1 MAKARAMSSLAS
13 LASRLSLPTTAT
25 APFCPS
31 EVRGTVA
38 VAPQGPWWRVLWQAA
53 GPGLLVAVGYMDP
66 GNWATDIAAGSQF
79 GHGLLFVV
87 LACGL
92 AAIVL
97 QSLAMRV
104 GLASG
109 QDLAQLAR
117 RHYSPAACRALWLLA
132 ELAII
137 ATDIAEV
144 LGAALALHLLFR
156 VPLWVGVLLTG
167 LDTLIVLG
175 LKGHGF
181 RQLEAIVLGL
191 IATIT
196 LCFGVQLA
204 IVGVDG
210 AALAAGAVPDLARLA
225 QPGALVLAIGI
236 LGATVMPHNLYLH
249 SSVVQT
255 RLGDRSEQ
263 GTRRALRLA
272 GADTVVSLLL
282 ATLVNVA
289 ILVLAAE
296 AFHGHGHR
304 DVGSIEDAWRLLAP
318 ITGAGLAPLLFG
330 VALLAAGQSATFTG
344 TVAGQ
349 VVLEGFL
356 NLKIPCW
363 QRRILTRAL
372 AIVPALAGVLWL
384 GQGAVGKL
392 LVATQVVLSLQL
404 PFAIW
409 PLLRFAGNRQVMGR
423 FAASRL
429 MLAIGWLL
437 FALILAANLALV
449 AGL

>member
-1 MAKARAMSSLAS
+1 MSLA
-13 LASRLSLPTTAT
+13 ARLSLPTTAT

-38 VAPQGPWWRVLWQAA
+38 VSASGPWWKVAWQAA

-117 RHYSPAACRALWLLA
+117 AQYSRGVCRGLWLLA

-144 LGAALALHLLFR
+144 LGAALALHLLLR

-196 LCFGVQLA
+196 LCFGVQLL

-210 AALAAGAVPDLARLA
+210 AAVAAGAVPDLGRLA

-255 RLGDRSEQ
+255 RLSGRGEAA
-263 GTRRALRLA
+263 TRRALRL
-272 GADTVVSLLL
+272 GSADTVASLLL
-282 ATLVNVA
+282 ATMVNVA

-304 DVGSIEDAWRLLAP
+304 DVASIEDAWRLLAP

-330 VALLAAGQSATFTG
+330 LALLAAGQSATFTG

-363 QRRILTRAL
+363 QRRVLTRAL

-384 GQGAVGKL
+384 GQGAVGQL

-409 PLLRFAGNRQVMGR
+409 PLLRFAGNRRVMGP
-423 FAASRL
+423 FVAPMP
-429 MLAIGWLL
+429 MLAVGWLL
-437 FALILAANLALV
+437 FALILVANLALI
-449 AGL
+449 AGV

>member
-1 MAKARAMSSLAS
+1 MSSLAS

>member
-1 MAKARAMSSLAS
+1 
-13 LASRLSLPTTAT
+13 
-25 APFCPS
+25 
-31 EVRGTVA
+31 
-38 VAPQGPWWRVLWQAA
+38 
-53 GPGLLVAVGYMDP
+53 MDP

-117 RHYSPAACRALWLLA
+117 RHYSPAACRVLWLLA

-144 LGAALALHLLFR
+144 LGAALALHLLLR
-156 VPLWVGVLLTG
+156 VPLWAGVLLTG

-210 AALAAGAVPDLARLA
+210 AALAAGAVPDLTRLA

-356 NLKIPCW
+356 DLKIPCW

-384 GQGAVGKL
+384 GQGAVGQL

-423 FAASRL
+423 FAASKA

>member
-1 MAKARAMSSLAS
+1 MSSLAS

-38 VAPQGPWWRVLWQAA
+38 VASRGPWWRVLWQAA

-392 LVATQVVLSLQL
+392 LVTTQVVLSLQL

>member
-1 MAKARAMSSLAS
+1 MSSLAS

-263 GTRRALRLA
+263 GTRRALCLA

>member
-1 MAKARAMSSLAS
+1 MSSLAS

-156 VPLWVGVLLTG
+156 VPLWGGVLLTG

-272 GADTVVSLLL
+272 GADTVASLLL

-409 PLLRFAGNRQVMGR
+409 PLLRFAGNRQIMGR

-437 FALILAANLALV
+437 FVLILAANLALV

>member
-1 MAKARAMSSLAS
+1 MSSLAS

-304 DVGSIEDAWRLLAP
+304 DVGSIEDAWWLLAP

>member
-1 MAKARAMSSLAS
+1 
-13 LASRLSLPTTAT
+13 
-25 APFCPS
+25 
-31 EVRGTVA
+31 
-38 VAPQGPWWRVLWQAA
+38 
-53 GPGLLVAVGYMDP
+53 MDP

-117 RHYSPAACRALWLLA
+117 RHYSPAACRVLWLLA

-144 LGAALALHLLFR
+144 LGAALALHLLLH
-156 VPLWVGVLLTG
+156 VPLWLGVLLTG

-356 NLKIPCW
+356 DLKIPCW

-384 GQGAVGKL
+384 GQGAVGQL

-404 PFAIW
+404 PFAVW

-423 FAASRL
+423 FAASKA

>member
-1 MAKARAMSSLAS
+1 MSLA
-13 LASRLSLPTTAT
+13 ARFSLPTTAT

-38 VAPQGPWWRVLWQAA
+38 VAANGPWWKVAWQAA

-117 RHYSPAACRALWLLA
+117 AHYSPAACRVLWLLA
-132 ELAII
+132 ELAIV

-144 LGAALALHLLFR
+144 LGAALALHLLLH
-156 VPLWVGVLLTG
+156 VPLWAGVLLTG

-196 LCFGVQLA
+196 LCFGVQLM

-210 AALAAGAVPDLARLA
+210 AAVAAGAVPDLARLA

-249 SSVVQT
+249 SSVVLT
-255 RLGDRSEQ
+255 RLGDRSPA
-263 GTRRALRLA
+263 GTRRALRL
-272 GADTVVSLLL
+272 GSADTVVSLLL

-304 DVGSIEDAWRLLAP
+304 DVASIEDAWRLLAP

-330 VALLAAGQSATFTG
+330 LALLAAGQSATFTG

-363 QRRILTRAL
+363 QRRVLTRAL

-384 GQGAVGKL
+384 GQGAVGQL

-409 PLLRFAGNRQVMGR
+409 PLLRFAGNRTVMGP
-423 FAASRL
+423 FVAPL
-429 MLAIGWLL
+429 PMLAVGWLL
-437 FALILAANLALV
+437 FVLILVANLALI
-449 AGL
+449 AGV

>member
-1 MAKARAMSSLAS
+1 MSSLAS

-356 NLKIPCW
+356 DLKIPCW

-437 FALILAANLALV
+437 FVLILLANLALV

>member
-1 MAKARAMSSLAS
+1 MSSLAS

-210 AALAAGAVPDLARLA
+210 AALAAGAVPDLSRLA

-255 RLGDRSEQ
+255 RLGDRSEE

-409 PLLRFAGNRQVMGR
+409 PLLRFAGNRQIMGR

-437 FALILAANLALV
+437 FVLILLANLALV

>member
-1 MAKARAMSSLAS
+1 MSSLAS

-117 RHYSPAACRALWLLA
+117 RHYAPAVCRVLWLLA

>member
-1 MAKARAMSSLAS
+1 MSLA
-13 LASRLSLPTTAT
+13 ARFSLPTTAT

-38 VAPQGPWWRVLWQAA
+38 VAANGPWWKVAWQAA

-117 RHYSPAACRALWLLA
+117 AHYSPAACRVLWLLA
-132 ELAII
+132 ELAIV

-144 LGAALALHLLFR
+144 LGAALALHLLLH
-156 VPLWVGVLLTG
+156 VPLWTGVLLTG

-196 LCFGVQLA
+196 LCFGVQLM

-210 AALAAGAVPDLARLA
+210 AAVAAGAVPDLARLA

-249 SSVVQT
+249 SSVVLT
-255 RLGDRSEQ
+255 RLGDRSPA
-263 GTRRALRLA
+263 GTRRALRL
-272 GADTVVSLLL
+272 GSADTVVSLLL

-304 DVGSIEDAWRLLAP
+304 DVASIEDAWRLLAP

-330 VALLAAGQSATFTG
+330 LALLAAGQSATFTG

-363 QRRILTRAL
+363 QRRVLTRAL

-384 GQGAVGKL
+384 GQGAVGQL

-409 PLLRFAGNRQVMGR
+409 PLLRFAGNRTVMGP
-423 FAASRL
+423 FVAPL
-429 MLAIGWLL
+429 TMLAVGWLL
-437 FALILAANLALV
+437 FVLILVANLALI
-449 AGL
+449 AGV